1 MKKKDLYYER
11 IPTKLLRED
20 VKYLGNIL
28 GKVIKTQEGQKFFD
42 LIEKIR
48 KLSKANKKNLN
59 QKKMNSKVL
68 SAIKNLNPKNTFK
81 LTRAFSHFMN
91 FMNLAELVDASR
103 SLNEHENNQKK
114 LKNNKNLF
122 IEEIFE
128 DLFRKKNISNNKIY
142 NLAKNLNIGIVL
154 TAHPTEVKRRT
165 LIQKYHKIIEILEQ
179 RELFR
184 NNLSKL
190 KILEKQLFDELTI
203 IWNTDDLKRTKPSPL
218 DEARWGLA
226 IIEDSLWDTIPKV
239 YRKLNSIFVRNMDK
253 NLPKNFNPIVF
264 GSWMGGD
271 RDGNPNVTAE
281 VTRKV
286 ILLSRWEAAK
296 LYEKALTKIIRS
308 YSMEKCSKKILKKVG
323 NSFEPYRVFL
333 RPLRD
338 KMRVT
343 HRLIEQHLVQKK
355 PLNQKKLLSSREEI
369 LRPLRVV
376 RESLEENKNE
386 NIASGDLLD
395 LMRRAKCFGIN
406 LARLD
411 IRQESSRHKQLISEL
426 VKAKYNKNYLNF
438 SEKEK
443 LNFLRLSI
451 TSKFKKIGNFQFRN
465 KENKEVWSTFK
476 TISKEPPECL
486 GAYVI
491 SMTTSASDILSVSF
505 LQKESQIKDKLRV
518 VPLFETLDD
527 LINAKSIM
535 ETLFSQNWYRKLI
548 NYNQE
553 VMIGYS
559 DSSKDAG
566 KICAN
571 WHQYKAQEE
580 IIKLAKKFKIK
591 ITFFHGRGGSAGR
604 GGGPIQATLRSQ
616 PPNSVNGNIRI
627 TDQGEVIQQKYGYE
641 PLANY
646 NLCSYI
652 GAVTE
657 ATLNLPPIPKKE
669 WRNLIDK
676 MSEISKNSYRKN
688 INQSSDFIEYFKT
701 VTPHKALGK
710 LLIGSRPSKRKNVD
724 NIQSLRAIPWV
735 FAWTQIR
742 LMLPAWLGTG
752 DALKYSSV
760 KKYKKILTDM
770 EKNWPFFN
778 STMDI
783 LDMVISKV
791 DPEISEVYEKNLA
804 DQKLKELG
812 DKLRSEF
819 NVIKRLNRYITPI
832 EILNQRKKFRS
843 TVLVRNIYSEVLNI
857 LQAVVMNKISK
868 KKLRKDD
875 KKYLND
881 AMITSIAGIS
891 AAMKNTG

>member
-20 VKYLGNIL
+20 VKYLGDTL
-28 GKVIKTQEGQKFFD
+28 GKVIATQEGSKFFD
-42 LIEKIR
+42 LVENVR
-48 KLSKANKKNLN
+48 KLSKANKKNPN
-59 QKKMNSKVL
+59 QKKLNSKVIA
-68 SAIKNLNPKNTFK
+68 AIKKINPQNTFK

-91 FMNLAELVDASR
+91 FINLAELVDASR
-103 SLNEHENNQKK
+103 SLNQYENNKK
-114 LKNNKNLF
+114 KSNKQNLF

-128 DLFRKKNISNNKIY
+128 DLFKKKNISKNAIY

-165 LIQKYHKIIEILEQ
+165 LIQKHHRIIEILEQ
-179 RELFR
+179 RELLKNFP
-184 NNLSKL
+184 SKL
-190 KILEKQLFDELTI
+190 KTLDKELFDELTV
-203 IWNTDDLKRTKPSPL
+203 IWNTDDLKRVRPSPF

-226 IIEDSLWDTIPKV
+226 IIEDSLWDTVPKV
-239 YRKLNSIFVRNMDK
+239 YRKLNSIFVKNMGK
-253 NLPKNFNPIVF
+253 NLPKNFNPIIF

-271 RDGNPNVTAE
+271 RDGNPNVTAD

-308 YSMEKCSKKILKKVG
+308 YSMKKCSKKIQKKVG
-323 NSFEPYRVFL
+323 KSFEPYRVFL

-338 KMRVT
+338 KIRLT
-343 HRLIEQHLVQKK
+343 HRSIEQHLVNKK
-355 PLNQKKLLSSREEI
+355 PLNHKELVSSREEI
-369 LRPLRVV
+369 LKPLRVV
-376 RESLEENKNE
+376 RESLEQNQNE
-386 NIASGDLLD
+386 NIASGELLD

-411 IRQESSRHKQLISEL
+411 IRQESSRHSQLINEF
-426 VKAKYNKNYLNF
+426 VKRKYNKSYLKF
-438 SEKEK
+438 SED
-443 LNFLRLSI
+443 
-451 TSKFKKIGNFQFRN
+451 KKIEFLKKHILTKKNQINDLQIRN

-476 TISKEPPECL
+476 ILANEPSESL

-491 SMTTSASDILSVSF
+491 SMTTSASDILSVVF
-505 LQKESQIKDKLRV
+505 LQKEAKIKDKLRV

-527 LINAKSIM
+527 LINSRSIM
-535 ETLFSQNWYRKLI
+535 QTLFSQKWYRKLI
-548 NYNQE
+548 NNKQE

-566 KICAN
+566 KICAS

-580 IIKLAKKFKIK
+580 IVNLAKKFKIEV
-591 ITFFHGRGGSAGR
+591 IFFHGRGGSAGR
-604 GGGPIQATLRSQ
+604 GGGPIQATLRSL
-616 PPNSVNGNIRI
+616 PPNSVNGKIRI

-657 ATLNLPPIPKKE
+657 ATLNPPPSPKNN
-669 WRNLIDK
+669 WRNLIEK
-676 MSEISKNSYRKN
+676 MSDISKSSYRKN
-688 INQSSDFIEYFKT
+688 INQSSEFIKYFET

-710 LLIGSRPSKRKNVD
+710 LSIGSRPSKRKNVD
-724 NIQSLRAIPWV
+724 NIKSLRAIPWV

-742 LMLPAWLGTG
+742 LMLPAWLGSAE
-752 DALKYSSV
+752 ALRYSYIN
-760 KKYKKILTDM
+760 KFRRTLLDM

-778 STMDI
+778 SMLDT
-783 LDMVISKV
+783 LDMVIAKA
-791 DPEISEVYEKNLA
+791 DPEISKIYEEYLA
-804 DQKLKELG
+804 DDSLKRVG
-812 DKLRSEF
+812 KKLRF
-819 NVIKRLNRYITPI
+819 QFDVIKKLNKKITPK
-832 EILNQRKKFRS
+832 EIAMIRKQFRS
-843 TVLVRNIYSEVLNI
+843 PIIARSIYSEVLNI
-857 LQAVVMNKISK
+857 IQPTVI
-868 KKLRKDD
+868 KKLQVNKNP
-875 KKYLND
+875 KNKQYLND
-881 AMITSIAGIS
+881 ALLTSIAGIS